1 LTVDCAGGANP
12 LEPISMQHDTDRPE
26 ELAALTLARQYLAD
40 LENQLYRRQPP
51 LPSGHASQQ
60 QGFGRG

>member
-1 LTVDCAGGANP
+1 
-12 LEPISMQHDTDRPE
+12 MQHDTDRPE
-26 ELAALTLARQYLAD
+26 ELAAALTLARQYLAD

-51 LPSGHASQQ
+51 FSSGHASQQ

>member
-1 LTVDCAGGANP
+1 
-12 LEPISMQHDTDRPE
+12 MQHDTDRPE